1 MHYQQ
6 QSKQQQMQA
15 NGMIMTGNHNIRA
28 PRPPVRTV
36 SSSPSPS
43 EQMQQQ
49 QQQCNVYNNSG
60 NLQSTAGKSTN
71 IPQQQQQIILV
82 DAYKEVCPL
91 LKKRKILGKDT

>member
-1 MHYQQ
+1 
-6 QSKQQQMQA
+6 MQA

-71 IPQQQQQIILV
+71 IPQQQQQIV
-82 DAYKEVCPL
+82 QQSSMEEMRV
-91 LKKRKILGKDT
+91 